1 MKQIRAVEQAR
12 ISASDS
18 AGSTREEQIA
28 AMLAGA
34 NATTNAPEGTLQQMH
49 RDAANGSVDAQFFLG
64 YMYETGD
71 QVTKDQREAIRWY
84 QKAAAQGSNSAKEKL
99 SKLL

>member
-1 MKQIRAVEQAR
+1 MKQIHAVEQAR

-18 AGSTREEQIA
+18 AGSTREEQVA

-34 NATTNAPEGTLQQMH
+34 NSTNTSEGTLKQMH
-49 RDAANGSVDAQFFLG
+49 RDAANGSMDAQFFLG

-84 QKAAAQGSNSAKEKL
+84 KKAAAQGSNAAKEKL